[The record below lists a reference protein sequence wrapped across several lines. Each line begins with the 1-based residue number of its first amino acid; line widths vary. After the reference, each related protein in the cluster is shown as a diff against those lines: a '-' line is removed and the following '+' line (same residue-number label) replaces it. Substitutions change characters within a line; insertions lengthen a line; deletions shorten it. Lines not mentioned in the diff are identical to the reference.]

1 MASPEVSVII
11 PAYNASRTIGA
22 TVDSVLAQTF
32 TEFELLVI
40 DDGSQDDTADVVSAF
55 DDPRVRCVRTENGG
69 VSVARNRG
77 LDLAK
82 GSYVAFLDA
91 DDAWRPAKLE
101 RQHGAISERPKV
113 GLCFA
118 ATEHADDDL
127 RPTAMH
133 LAPQRSDYTEA
144 LLLEGNLIS
153 GSASSV
159 MARTSAIDE
168 AGRFDPSLSLCA
180 DWDMWLRMSVVTD
193 FLALDE
199 PLVLYRSIP
208 GTMSGDP
215 GVLERD
221 TFTMLDKFY
230 ANPASGPYVSGRDRV
245 YAGQWMVCAGSYL
258 HVGRVRDSLRCV
270 GAGLRRDP
278 RTASR
283 LVTVPGR
290 WADRARRRMQ
300 GLPPGDPKAV
310 RRQT

>member
-22 TVDSVLAQTF
+22 AVDSVLAQTF
-32 TEFELLVI
+32 TDLELLVI

-55 DDPRVRCVRTENGG
+55 ADPRVKCVRKENGG
-69 VSVARNRG
+69 VSVARNWG
-77 LDLAK
+77 LDLAT

-101 RQHGAISERPKV
+101 RQYHALGERPHV

-133 LAPQRSDYTEA
+133 PAPQRTDYSEA
-144 LLLEGNLIS
+144 LLLEGNIVS

-159 MARTSAIDE
+159 MARASALDE
-168 AGRFDPSLSLCA
+168 AGCFDPSLSLCA
-180 DWDMWLRMSVVTD
+180 DWDLWLRMSVVTG

-215 GVLERD
+215 KVLEHD
-221 TFTMLDKFY
+221 TFALLDKFY
-230 ANPASGPYVSGRDRV
+230 ANAASAPYASMRDRV

-258 HVGRVRDSLRCV
+258 HARRFRDSLRCV
-270 GAGLRRDP
+270 GAGLRSDP
-278 RTASR
+278 RTVSR
-283 LVTVPGR
+283 LVTFPIR
-290 WADRARRRMQ
+290 WADRARRRLQ
-300 GLPPGDPKAV
+300 GRPPRDRKAV

>member
-1 MASPEVSVII
+1 VANPEVSVII
-11 PAYNASRTIGA
+11 PAYNAARTIGA
-22 TVDSVLAQTF
+22 TVDSVLVQSF
-32 TEFELLVI
+32 TDFELLVI
-40 DDGSQDDTADVVSAF
+40 DDGSEDDTADLVAAV
-55 DDPRVRCVRTENGG
+55 DDPRLTCVRTENGG

-77 LDLAK
+77 LELAT

-101 RQHGAISERPKV
+101 RQHRAISERPDV

-133 LAPQRSDYTEA
+133 PAPQRSDYSEA
-144 LLLEGNLIS
+144 LLLEGNIIS

-159 MARTSAIDE
+159 MARTSTINE

-180 DWDMWLRMSVVTD
+180 DWDMWLRISVVTG

-215 GVLERD
+215 SVLERD
-221 TFTMLDKFY
+221 TFALLDKFY
-230 ANPASGPYVSGRDRV
+230 ANPASGPYAKIRDRV

-258 HVGRVRDSLRCV
+258 HARRLQDSLRCV
-270 GAGLRRDP
+270 GAGLRSDP

-283 LVTVPGR
+283 LVTFPGR
-290 WADRARRRMQ
+290 WANRARRRVQ
-300 GLPPGDPKAV
+300 GRPPRDPKAI